1 MDPQLWW
8 HVARASG
15 LTAWALLSLSVLWG
29 LLLSTRVL
37 GGRAAPAWL
46 LDLHRSLGALTVTF
60 TAVHMI
66 GLYVDEYIHF
76 GARELF
82 VPLASEYRP
91 WAVAWGVVAMYLLLA
106 VALTSWARHWIPD
119 LLWRWIHRSAFVAFA
134 LSTTH
139 TLTAGTDARNPYLLG
154 AAIAVCAAF
163 AFLCLYRLLAG
174 RRERTAVRSVGGTPA
189 TGGGSAQTVPAIA
202 ATTTAAPAFHPLR
215 IRDVRSETADSVSV
229 AFDVPEDLVAA
240 YRFDPGQFLTLRTG
254 VEGGEVRRCYS
265 ICSGIA
271 DGELRIGV
279 RKVPGGR
286 LSTRIVDHF
295 AVGET
300 VEVMPPQGR
309 FTTTLN
315 PLRSRRVLGVAA
327 GSGITPVLS
336 ILRSIITI
344 EPHSTCTL
352 LLGNRDPSSVMLAG
366 ELDRL
371 VDQAQGRFRVVPLYS
386 RDTSVPEQQRGRI
399 EPQRLLR
406 PDLAALGLTEVDEAY
421 MCGPVAMMAGAR
433 AFLEAAG
440 VPAEGIHSETFEA
453 VPAPRPSTA
462 VTGAVPFTIIQ
473 HGIKTPVVQAP
484 GETVLDAGLRA
495 GLDLPYS
502 CLAGS
507 CGTCVARVAL
517 GEVDPGGGELTAAER
532 EAGDVLTCQA
542 TACEES
548 AIVDYDR

>member
-29 LLLSTRVL
+29 LFLSTRVL

-46 LDLHRSLGALTVTF
+46 LDLHRALGALTVTF
-60 TAVHMI
+60 TAVHMV

-76 GARELF
+76 GVRELF
-82 VPLASEYRP
+82 VPLGSEYRP

-106 VALTSWARHWIPD
+106 VALTSWTRRWIPD
-119 LLWRWIHRSAFVAFA
+119 LLWRWVHRSAFVAFV

-154 AAIAVCAAF
+154 AAVAVSAAF

-174 RRERTAVRSVGGTPA
+174 RREHAAVRAGASVAGGESGPV
-189 TGGGSAQTVPAIA
+189 VPAG
-202 ATTTAAPAFHPLR
+202 AAPAFHPLR
-215 IRDVRSETADSVSV
+215 IRDVRPETADSVSV
-229 AFDVPEDLVAA
+229 AFDVPADLVAA
-240 YRFDPGQFLTLRTG
+240 YRFDPGQFLTLRTD

-352 LLGNRDPSSVMLAG
+352 LLGNRDRGSVMLAG

-371 VDQAQGRFRVVPLYS
+371 VEQAQGRFTVVPLYS
-386 RDTSVPEQQRGRI
+386 RDTSVPAEQRGRI
-399 EPQRLLR
+399 EPQRLLQ
-406 PDLAALGLTEVDEAY
+406 PDLATLGLTEVDEAY
-421 MCGPVAMMAGAR
+421 MCGPVAMMAAAR
-433 AFLEAAG
+433 TFLEAAG
-440 VPAEGIHSETFEA
+440 VPAEDIHSETFEA
-453 VPAPRPSTA
+453 VPAARPSTA
-462 VTGAVPFTIIQ
+462 VTGSVAFTIIQ
-473 HGIKTPVVQAP
+473 HGTKNPVVQAP

-507 CGTCVARVAL
+507 CGTCVARVAV
-517 GEVDPGGGELTAAER
+517 GEVEPGGGELTAAER
-532 EAGDVLTCQA
+532 AAGDVLTCQA
-542 TACEES
+542 TACDDS
-548 AIVDYDR
+548 AVVDYDR